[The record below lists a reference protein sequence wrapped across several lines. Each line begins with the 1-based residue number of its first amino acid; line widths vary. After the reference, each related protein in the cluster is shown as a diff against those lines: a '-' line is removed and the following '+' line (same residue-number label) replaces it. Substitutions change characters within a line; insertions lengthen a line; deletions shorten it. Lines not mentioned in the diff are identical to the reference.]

1 MTRQLIMKKIKI
13 LWADDEIDMLKIHIL
28 FLKEKGYEVITATSG
43 YDAIEIA
50 KEEALDIVFLDEN
63 MPGISGIET
72 LQELKKIIPAIPVV
86 MITKSEEEQIMEDA
100 IGAQIAD
107 YLIKPVNP
115 NQILLSLKKNLEK
128 KNLVSKTTTS
138 AYQTEFRKL
147 GIEISNCVNFE
158 DFVKLYKSLVFWEL
172 ELDKL
177 SDAGMY
183 EVFQLQK
190 NEANSAFSKFIKK
203 NYLSW
208 FDDKNAKKPLLSP
221 NLFRQKVFPLLNE
234 GKKVFVILID
244 NFRYDQWKI
253 VEPIINEYFKTD
265 DETLYSSILPT
276 TTQYARNS
284 IFAGLMPSAIAK
296 IYPDIW
302 SSDEEEGGKN
312 LYEPELLESQ
322 MNRNGIQS
330 KFNYEKIINMRDGK
344 KVLDKFSNLLGF
356 QLNILVYN
364 FIDMLSHARTEMDM
378 IKELA
383 NDEAAYRSLTI
394 SWFQHSDLLKLLKEL
409 HTLDVKVVL
418 TTDHGSIKVNEAVK
432 VIGDKK
438 TSSNLRY
445 KLGRNLNYNEKQVF
459 SIAKPELAYLPSSNI
474 SSKYIF
480 ALNSDF
486 FVYPNNYNHFANY
499 YKNTFQHGG
508 ISLEEMVIPVITL
521 SPK

>member
-1 MTRQLIMKKIKI
+1 M
-13 LWADDEIDMLKIHIL
+13 
-28 FLKEKGYEVITATSG
+28 
-43 YDAIEIA
+43 
-50 KEEALDIVFLDEN
+50 
-63 MPGISGIET
+63 
-72 LQELKKIIPAIPVV
+72 
-86 MITKSEEEQIMEDA
+86 
-100 IGAQIAD
+100 
-107 YLIKPVNP
+107 
-115 NQILLSLKKNLEK
+115 
-128 KNLVSKTTTS
+128 
-138 AYQTEFRKL
+138 
-147 GIEISNCVNFE
+147 
-158 DFVKLYKSLVFWEL
+158 
-172 ELDKL
+172 
-177 SDAGMY
+177 
-183 EVFQLQK
+183 
-190 NEANSAFSKFIKK
+190 
-203 NYLSW
+203 
-208 FDDKNAKKPLLSP
+208 
-221 NLFRQKVFPLLNE
+221 
-234 GKKVFVILID
+234 
-244 NFRYDQWKI
+244 

-265 DETLYSSILPT
+265 DETLYASILPT
-276 TTQYARNS
+276 TTQYARNA

-322 MNRNGIQS
+322 MNRNGISS

-356 QLNILVYN
+356 QLNVLVYN

-394 SWFQHSDLLKLLKEL
+394 SWFQHSDLLKLIKEL
-409 HTLDVKVVL
+409 HTLDVKIVL
-418 TTDHGSIKVNEAVK
+418 TTDHGSIKVSEAVK

-445 KLGRNLNYNEKQVF
+445 KLGRNLNYNEKEVF

-486 FVYPNNYNHFANY
+486 FVYPNNYNHFVNY

-508 ISLEEMVIPVITL
+508 VSLEEMIIPIITL